1 MDIELISV
9 EADLLLAADSD
20 RQAAYVMEKCAQL
33 GAPVVSRMNVTMEN
47 THLTEIIA
55 QAWKRSSVVMIICQ
69 NGKDLKTVRKL
80 IAEKVLNRKNDEL
93 AEQDVLLERHGG
105 SYAGVILKEEEKKLI
120 LLPEEELQSIFE
132 QELFR
137 MLQKELKDTVY

>member
-47 THLTEIIA
+47 THLTEII
-55 QAWKRSSVVMIICQ
+55 
-69 NGKDLKTVRKL
+69 DTVCDGSG
-80 IAEKVLNRKNDEL
+80 ISDFFTGEESEAGT
-93 AEQDVLLERHGG
+93 AEQRKRRTGQNREGNTGASTG
-105 SYAGVILKEEEKKLI
+105 SEKADCRKSA
-120 LLPEEELQSIFE
+120 ES
-132 QELFR
+132 
-137 MLQKELKDTVY
+137 KK